1 MKDLH
6 ISGSTLVR
14 EFRIW
19 FILLILALLTNV
31 YAIIIHDG
39 QWTELATQFHVVII
53 LSVVYY
59 LLGWI
64 LRGLYRGIRT
74 IVVRR

>member
-6 ISGSTLVR
+6 ITSTTLLR

-19 FILLILALLTNV
+19 AGLLLLAFLTNV

-39 QWTELATQFHVVII
+39 QWSELLSQLHVVLI
-53 LSVVYY
+53 LSMVYY
-59 LLGWI
+59 LFSWI
-64 LRGLYRGIRT
+64 ARGLYRGIKT